1 MIYVYKLFPID
12 NWEIFEQLCLDLW
25 NNLLEEHTV
34 KKFGRRGQK
43 QKGLDITCKLN
54 DEIIGIQ
61 CKCIKN
67 LNTADIDKEL
77 EKLEELTIELRE
89 YIIATTYHTDAKL
102 DEYVMEKS
110 QENEYPFEIT
120 IYFWEDIVNE
130 LFKEENL
137 NLIKDYFPEYIYN
150 DSQISK
156 ILNYGIN
163 QFKKGNYKS
172 AEACLNTIKDS
183 IDSLSKKN
191 KYELKI
197 LEGKYLELCQK
208 YIDAGEKYIKAY
220 ELSSKDIKSK
230 YYYALGL
237 FYTNKLKESKDICN
251 EILTEDPLNQWAY
264 SILILIDK
272 DRVEIPQEL
281 MDYSEI
287 NYNLGLISYLNKD
300 YDKSYEFFKKS
311 RPNDPI
317 KLFNCANNRLILF
330 NENNKF
336 PLDINPEDYDKIL
349 IIENILQNVFDGF
362 SDNIL
367 SYYLDTFP
375 NLLSLNKFNH
385 NFKLLN
391 RNVER
396 ILAIDGENKYALY
409 YKAVLLEE
417 YGNDEKAL
425 EILKDI
431 PDVLDSFTFITK
443 ILMKDDKYDKIIEYG
458 ERIIENYEVSSKQY
472 LICQDILFNTYIKV
486 DKSYK
491 AEFLLK
497 DVENNFRRNLYN
509 SRLCAD
515 DSEKLDFLLKCNH
528 EINNS
533 FNMDKIGLA
542 FEFSKIGCYDKAIS
556 VYESCINTKVYSP
569 VIDDLAFCYL
579 KNNDYN
585 KLIDLCEY
593 FIENK
598 KPPQNLIEFEIEAY
612 LEINDFENA
621 IRLMNIYSDNF
632 ELSYAMKIAKAQIQ
646 FFNKEFDAVN
656 DFLNEHHNFKLLRPD
671 QCLKIYGLYKLM
683 EWGAYELFEILF
695 KIRKI
700 HKNDLVVHEVYLSEF
715 LNKTIEFID
724 PIKVDYNIGVL
735 LNVDNDPQLVY
746 VTENNKD
753 ISKFNQFELIIG
765 HEKGKIIKLENNVK
779 IEILDIFHKFNYAF
793 KESLEFIKVNVSDY
807 MRFINFESK
816 EESIEKIK
824 ELTLNRQDDLNELE
838 KYYLKNLCPLSFFSR
853 GSRLDMYD
861 SYFLLKEKGLKAFSL
876 DETNHCP
883 IQQKKLVLDST
894 SLMTIHLL
902 NIENLLIEN
911 YSIHISISEYSM
923 LKEMQEETK
932 LKLTQDNLVGFVH
945 DGEFHVMKGDY
956 NEKYLFISNMIKW
969 IDENCEI
976 VKSKA
981 LFELDSDD
989 KNKLDKIPCLN
1000 IKENILIAFDNFI
1013 YVSDDLDLKNI
1024 INGFFDVRTCG
1035 TMTII
1040 QDLLV
1045 KGIIDKYDFEDLVLK
1060 LYEFN
1065 FKDVPVTTEIL
1076 VKALKQSNYNIFVKF
1091 LFDFP
1096 VNLNKYSHINLNTLI
1111 KCLDMN
1117 NINETILFEMIKK
1130 IRSNAIFIGYCNPLW
1145 IKLLDFD
1152 SEIYIAS
1159 NITKKFHKKDCVFAK
1174 KILSDNIVKF
1184 KNKKEA
1190 LEKGYVACNKCMD
1203 T

>member
-1 MIYVYKLFPID
+1 MYKLFPID

-61 CKCIKN
+61 CKCVKD
-67 LNTADIDKEL
+67 LDTDDIDKEL
-77 EKLEELTIELRE
+77 EKLEELTIELKE
-89 YIIATTYHTDAKL
+89 YIIATTYPTDAKL

-110 QENEYPFEIT
+110 QEKEYPFEMT

-130 LFKEENL
+130 LFKDENL
-137 NLIKDYFPEYIYN
+137 NLIKNYFPEYSYD
-150 DSQISK
+150 DSQMSK
-156 ILNYGIN
+156 ILNHGIN

-172 AEACLNTIKDS
+172 AESCLNTIKDS
-183 IDSLSKKN
+183 IDAFSRKN

-197 LEGKYLELCQK
+197 LEGKYLELCRK
-208 YIDAGEKYIKAY
+208 YMEAGERYIKAY

-237 FYTNKLKESKDICN
+237 FYTDKLKESKDMCN
-251 EILTEDPLNQWAY
+251 EILTEEPLNQYAY

-272 DRVEIPQEL
+272 DGAEIPQEL
-281 MDYSEI
+281 MDYPEI
-287 NYNLGLISYLNKD
+287 NYNLGLISYTNKE

-311 RPNDPI
+311 MPNNPI
-317 KLFNCANNRLILF
+317 KLLNCANNRLILF
-330 NENNKF
+330 HENKKF
-336 PLDINPEDYDKIL
+336 PFDIDPEDSDKIL

-391 RNVER
+391 HNVER
-396 ILAIDGENKYALY
+396 ILTIDGENKYALY
-409 YKAVLLEE
+409 YKAVLLEK
-417 YGNDEKAL
+417 YGDDEKAL
-425 EILKDI
+425 GILKDN
-431 PDVLDSFTFITK
+431 PDVLDSFTLITK
-443 ILMKDDKYDKIIEYG
+443 ILMKEDKHEQIIEYG
-458 ERIIENYEVSSKQY
+458 ERIIEDYEVGSEQY
-472 LICQDILFNTYIKV
+472 LICQDILFNTYMEL
-486 DKSYK
+486 DKFDK
-491 AEFLLK
+491 AENLLK
-497 DVENNFRRNLYN
+497 DVENNFRRNLYG
-509 SRLCAD
+509 SRLCAV
-515 DSEKLDFLLKCNH
+515 DSEKLEFLLQCYND
-528 EINNS
+528 IDNA

-542 FEFSKIGCYDKAIS
+542 VEFSKIECYDKAIS
-556 VYESCINTKVYSP
+556 VYESCINTKVYSQ

-579 KNNDYN
+579 KNKDYT
-585 KLIDLCEY
+585 KLIDLCESH
-593 FIENK
+593 INK
-598 KPPQNLIEFEIEAY
+598 TPPQHLIEFEIEAY

-632 ELSYAMKIAKAQIQ
+632 ELNYAMKIAKAQIQ
-646 FFNKEFDAVN
+646 FFNKEYGEVD
-656 DFLNEHHNFKLLRPD
+656 DFLNEYPDFTLLRPD

-683 EWGAYELFEILF
+683 KWDAYELFEILF
-695 KIRKI
+695 NIRKI
-700 HKNDLVVHEVYLSEF
+700 HKNDLTVHEAYLSEF
-715 LNKTIEFID
+715 LNKTIEFIN
-724 PIKVDYNIGVL
+724 PIKVDYDVGVL
-735 LNVDNDPQLVY
+735 LNFDNIPQLVY

-793 KESLEFIKVNVSDY
+793 KESLEFIKFNNSKY
-807 MRFINFESK
+807 IRFIYFESE

-824 ELTLNRQDDLNELE
+824 EQVLNRHDDLNDLE
-838 KYYLKNLCPLSFFSR
+838 KYYLKNLYPLSFFSR
-853 GSRLDMYD
+853 SSRLDMHD

-876 DETNHCP
+876 DEDNHCP
-883 IQQKKLVLDST
+883 IQLKKLVLDST

-911 YSIHISISEYSM
+911 YSIQISTSEYFV

-932 LKLTQDNLVGFVH
+932 LKLTRDNLVGFVD
-945 DGEFHVMKGDY
+945 DGEFHVMNRDY
-956 NEKYLFISNMIKW
+956 NDKYSFISNIINW

-989 KNKLDKIPCLN
+989 KSKLDKIPFSN
-1000 IKENILIAFDNFI
+1000 IKENILLAFDNSI
-1013 YVSDDLDLKNI
+1013 YVSDDLDLKKI
-1024 INGFFDVRTCG
+1024 INRFFDVGTCG
-1035 TMTII
+1035 TLTII

-1045 KGIIDKYDFEDLVLK
+1045 KEIIDENDFKDLVLK

-1065 FKDVPVTTEIL
+1065 FKNVPITTEIL

-1091 LFDFP
+1091 LFDFSI
-1096 VNLNKYSHINLNTLI
+1096 NLNRYSHINWNILI

-1117 NINETILFEMIKK
+1117 NIKEKILFEMIKK
-1130 IRSNAIFIGYCNPLW
+1130 ILSNAIFIVYCDPLL

-1152 SEIYIAS
+1152 SETYIAS
-1159 NITKKFHKKDCVFAK
+1159 DNSKKFHKKDCVFAK
-1174 KILSDNIVKF
+1174 KISSANIVKF
-1184 KNKKEA
+1184 KSKKDA
-1190 LEKGYVACNKCMD
+1190 LEKGYVACNKCID